1 MRQTRGKFLRVER
14 SLEQQA
20 MTSPSVEYKARRDA
34 RVRVRDERER
44 VHLRIG
50 GYKLAVIAAGLALAW
65 FALIREEIS
74 AYWLLIPVGG
84 YLALALWH
92 ELTLRARTKAERA
105 AEFYERGLARMED
118 RWSGTGATGDAFRDP
133 KHVYADDVDLFGNGG
148 LLQLLSAAQTSMGE
162 RRLAGWLLRSSPVEE
177 IRERQEIV
185 RALREKLDLREGI
198 ALLGADLARELDG
211 SALISWAEANASPCK
226 AWLRTGV
233 ALLALLQGA
242 AVVVWATAGQYLP
255 LLILL
260 VANMNVY
267 ALLRK
272 RAEKA
277 ISSIGCNESGLLTFS
292 RILGRMEAEQFA
304 SERLAR
310 IQKDLGSGRRSASRA
325 IRKLAHIVNW
335 IDARDSLLMKIV
347 DVPVLYTIQVGLAAD
362 AWREREGQR
371 ARVWVDAA
379 AEFEAL
385 LSLSAY
391 AYEHPQDIFPEF
403 TNAESSGAHSE
414 TRGGG
419 HLKGVELGHP
429 LIPSERCVR
438 NSVRLDRETRVLLV
452 SGSNMSGKS
461 TLLRTVG
468 INFVLAMAGA
478 PVRAKSLRL
487 SWMQMGTRIRSTDSL
502 QESRSNFYTEIL
514 RIRQVVALA
523 EKDEQVLFLFDELL
537 EGTNSH
543 DRQIGSEGLLRE
555 LLARGAIG
563 IVTTHDLAL
572 TQIRTSLDGNI
583 LNVHFEDQIVNGE
596 MTFDYKLRDG
606 VVPKS
611 NALDLMRWI
620 GLRV

>member
-1 MRQTRGKFLRVER
+1 
-14 SLEQQA
+14 
-20 MTSPSVEYKARRDA
+20 MTSPSAEYKERREARI
-34 RVRVRDERER
+34 RVRDERER

-50 GYKLAVIAAGLALAW
+50 GYKLAVIAAGLVLAW
-65 FALIREEIS
+65 FALIRQEIS
-74 AYWLLIPVGG
+74 AYWLLFPAGV

-92 ELTLRARTKAERA
+92 ELTLRARAGAERA
-105 AEFYERGLARMED
+105 AGFYERRLSRIED
-118 RWSGTGATGDAFRDP
+118 RWSGIGATGDAFRDP
-133 KHVYADDVDLFGNGG
+133 KHVYADDLDLFGNGG
-148 LLQLLSAAQTSMGE
+148 LFQLLSAAQTPMGE
-162 RRLAGWLLRSSPVEE
+162 RRLAEWLLQNSSVSE

-185 RALREKLDLREGI
+185 RALREKLDLREQI
-198 ALLGADLARELDG
+198 ALLGTDLARELNG
-211 SALISWAEANASPCK
+211 EALISWAETRASTVNA
-226 AWLRTGV
+226 WVRMGV
-233 ALLALLQGA
+233 VQLALFQA
-242 AVVVWATAGQYLP
+242 ATVVLWAAAGRYLP
-255 LLILL
+255 FLIVL
-260 VANMNVY
+260 VVNMNVY

-277 ISSIGCNESGLLTFS
+277 ISGIGANESGLLIFS
-292 RILGRMEAEQFA
+292 RILERMEAEQFA
-304 SERLAR
+304 SERLGR
-310 IQKDLGSGRRSASRA
+310 IQKDLRQGRRSASRA

-362 AWREREGQR
+362 AWREREGQH

-391 AYEHPQDIFPEF
+391 AYEHPQDTFPEF
-403 TNAESSGAHSE
+403 TNAEDSCARSE
-414 TRGGG
+414 NHCAG
-419 HLKGVELGHP
+419 HFEGVELGHP

-438 NSVRLDRETRVLLV
+438 NSVRLDEATRVLLV

-461 TLLRTVG
+461 TLMRTVG

-514 RIRQVVALA
+514 RIRQVVTLA
-523 EKDEQVLFLFDELL
+523 EKDAPVLFLFDELL

-563 IVTTHDLAL
+563 MVTTHDLAL
-572 TQIRTSLDGNI
+572 TQIHAALNGNI
-583 LNVHFEDQIVNGE
+583 RNVHFEDQIVNGE

>member
-1 MRQTRGKFLRVER
+1 
-14 SLEQQA
+14 
-20 MTSPSVEYKARRDA
+20 MTSPSAEYKGRREARI
-34 RVRVRDERER
+34 RVRDERER
-44 VHLRIG
+44 VHRRIG
-50 GYKLAVIAAGLALAW
+50 GYKLAVMAAGLALAW

-74 AYWLLIPVGG
+74 AYWLLFPVGV

-92 ELTLRARTKAERA
+92 ELTLRARAKAERA
-105 AEFYERGLARMED
+105 AGFYERGLARIED
-118 RWSGTGATGDAFRDP
+118 RWSGTGGTGDAFRDP
-133 KHVYADDVDLFGNGG
+133 KHVYADDLDVFGNGG
-148 LLQLLSAAQTSMGE
+148 LFQLLSAAQTPMGE
-162 RRLAGWLLRSSPVEE
+162 RRLAEWLLQGSPVEE

-185 RALREKLDLREGI
+185 SALREKLDLREGI
-198 ALLGADLARELDG
+198 ALLGTELARELDG
-211 SALISWAEANASPCK
+211 NALISWAEAGATPSK
-226 AWLRTGV
+226 AWLRMGV

-242 AVVVWATAGQYLP
+242 AVVLWAAVGQYLP
-255 LLILL
+255 FLIIL

-267 ALLRK
+267 ALLRN

-277 ISSIGCNESGLLTFS
+277 ISSIGCNENGLLIFS
-292 RILGRMEAEQFA
+292 RIAGRMEAEEFA
-304 SERLAR
+304 SDRLEQIR
-310 IQKDLGSGRRSASRA
+310 KDLGSGRRSASRA

-362 AWREREGQR
+362 AWRERERQR
-371 ARVWVDAA
+371 ARVWVEAA

-391 AYEHPQDIFPEF
+391 AYEHPEDIFPEF
-403 TNAESSGAHSE
+403 TNAQNSGSRSE
-414 TRGGG
+414 DHCDG
-419 HLKGVELGHP
+419 HFEGMELGHP
-429 LIPSERCVR
+429 LIPSKRCVR

-523 EKDEQVLFLFDELL
+523 EKDEPVLFLFDELL

-572 TQIRTSLDGNI
+572 TQIRAASDGNI
-583 LNVHFEDQIVNGE
+583 RNVHFEDQIVNGE

>member
-1 MRQTRGKFLRVER
+1 
-14 SLEQQA
+14 
-20 MTSPSVEYKARRDA
+20 MTSPLAEYKARRDA
-34 RVRVRDERER
+34 RIGVRDERER
-44 VHLRIG
+44 AHQRIG

-65 FALIREEIS
+65 FALVRDEIS
-74 AYWLLIPVGG
+74 AYWLLFPVGV

-92 ELTLRARTKAERA
+92 ELTLRARAKAERA

-118 RWSGTGATGDAFRDP
+118 RWSGTGATGDALRDP
-133 KHVYADDVDLFGNGG
+133 KHVYADDLDVFGNGG
-148 LLQLLSAAQTSMGE
+148 LFQLLSAAQTPMGE
-162 RRLAGWLLRSSPVEE
+162 WRLADWLLRSSPLEE
-177 IRERQEIV
+177 IRERQQIV
-185 RALREKLDLREGI
+185 GALREKLDLREGI

-211 SALISWAEANASPCK
+211 NAVISWAEAQASPSK
-226 AWLRTGV
+226 GWLRMGI
-233 ALLALLQGA
+233 ALLALLQA
-242 AVVVWATAGQYLP
+242 ATVVLWAAAGRYLP
-255 LLILL
+255 FLAIL
-260 VANMNVY
+260 VVNMNVY

-277 ISSIGCNESGLLTFS
+277 ISAIGCNESGLLIFS
-292 RILGRMEAEQFA
+292 RILERMEAEQFA
-304 SERLAR
+304 SEKLAR
-310 IQKDLGSGRRSASRA
+310 IQKDLAGARRSASRA
-325 IRKLAHIVNW
+325 VRKLAHIMNW

-391 AYEHPQDIFPEF
+391 AYEHPQDTFPEF
-403 TNAESSGAHSE
+403 TRAEESGSHPESGC
-414 TRGGG
+414 GGQFEG
-419 HLKGVELGHP
+419 IELGHP

-438 NSVRLDRETRVLLV
+438 NSVRLDGATRVLLV

-487 SWMQMGTRIRSTDSL
+487 SWMQIGTRIRSTDSL

-523 EKDEQVLFLFDELL
+523 EKDAPVLFLFDELL

-572 TQIRTSLDGNI
+572 TQIGASLDGNI
-583 LNVHFEDQIVNGE
+583 RNVHFEDQIVNGE

>member
-1 MRQTRGKFLRVER
+1 
-14 SLEQQA
+14 
-20 MTSPSVEYKARRDA
+20 MTSPSAEYKGRREARI
-34 RVRVRDERER
+34 RVRDERER
-44 VHLRIG
+44 VHRRIG

-74 AYWLLIPVGG
+74 AYWLLFPVGV

-92 ELTLRARTKAERA
+92 ELTLRARAKAERA
-105 AEFYERGLARMED
+105 AGFYERGLARMED
-118 RWSGTGATGDAFRDP
+118 RWSGTGGTGDAFRDP
-133 KHVYADDVDLFGNGG
+133 KHVYADDLDVFGNGG
-148 LLQLLSAAQTSMGE
+148 LFQLLSAAQTPMGE
-162 RRLAGWLLRSSPVEE
+162 RRLAEWLLQGSPVEE

-185 RALREKLDLREGI
+185 SALREKLDLREGI

-211 SALISWAEANASPCK
+211 NALISWAEAHASPSK
-226 AWLRTGV
+226 AWLRMGV

-242 AVVVWATAGQYLP
+242 AVVLWAAVGQYLP
-255 LLILL
+255 FLIIL

-267 ALLRK
+267 ALLRN

-277 ISSIGCNESGLLTFS
+277 ISSIGCNENGLLIFS
-292 RILGRMEAEQFA
+292 RIAGRMEAEEFA
-304 SERLAR
+304 SDRLEQIR
-310 IQKDLGSGRRSASRA
+310 KDLGSGRRSASRA

-362 AWREREGQR
+362 AWRERERQR
-371 ARVWVDAA
+371 ARVWVEAA

-391 AYEHPQDIFPEF
+391 AYEHPEDIFPEF
-403 TNAESSGAHSE
+403 TNAQNSGSRSE
-414 TRGGG
+414 DHCDG
-419 HLKGVELGHP
+419 HFEGMELGHP
-429 LIPSERCVR
+429 LIPSKRCVR

-523 EKDEQVLFLFDELL
+523 EKDEPVLFLFDELL

-572 TQIRTSLDGNI
+572 TQIRAASDGNI
-583 LNVHFEDQIVNGE
+583 RNVHFEDQIVNGE

>member
-1 MRQTRGKFLRVER
+1 
-14 SLEQQA
+14 
-20 MTSPSVEYKARRDA
+20 MTSPSAEYKARRDA
-34 RVRVRDERER
+34 RIRVRDERER

-50 GYKLAVIAAGLALAW
+50 GYKLAVIAAGLVLAW
-65 FALIREEIS
+65 FALIRQEIS
-74 AYWLLIPVGG
+74 AYWLLFPAGV

-92 ELTLRARTKAERA
+92 ELTLRARAGAERA
-105 AEFYERGLARMED
+105 AGFYERRLSRIED
-118 RWSGTGATGDAFRDP
+118 RWSGIGATGDAFRDP
-133 KHVYADDVDLFGNGG
+133 KHVYADDLDLFGNGG
-148 LLQLLSAAQTSMGE
+148 LFQLLSAAQTPMGE
-162 RRLAGWLLRSSPVEE
+162 RRLAEWLLQNSSVSE

-185 RALREKLDLREGI
+185 RALREKLDLREQI
-198 ALLGADLARELDG
+198 ALLGTDLARELNG
-211 SALISWAEANASPCK
+211 EALISWAETRASTVNA
-226 AWLRTGV
+226 WVRMGV
-233 ALLALLQGA
+233 VQLALFQA
-242 AVVVWATAGQYLP
+242 ATVVLWAAAGRYLP
-255 LLILL
+255 FLIVL
-260 VANMNVY
+260 VVNMNVY

-277 ISSIGCNESGLLTFS
+277 ISGIGANESGLLIFS
-292 RILGRMEAEQFA
+292 RILERMEAEQFA
-304 SERLAR
+304 SERLGR
-310 IQKDLGSGRRSASRA
+310 IQKDLRQGRRSASRA

-362 AWREREGQR
+362 AWREREGQH

-391 AYEHPQDIFPEF
+391 AYEHPQDTFPEF
-403 TNAESSGAHSE
+403 TNAEDSCARSE
-414 TRGGG
+414 NHCAG
-419 HLKGVELGHP
+419 HFEGVELGHP

-438 NSVRLDRETRVLLV
+438 NSVRLDEATRVLLV

-461 TLLRTVG
+461 TLMRTVG

-514 RIRQVVALA
+514 RIRQVVTLA
-523 EKDEQVLFLFDELL
+523 EKDAPVLFLFDELL

-563 IVTTHDLAL
+563 MVTTHDLAL
-572 TQIRTSLDGNI
+572 TQIHAALNGNI
-583 LNVHFEDQIVNGE
+583 RNVHFEDQIVNGE

>member
-1 MRQTRGKFLRVER
+1 
-14 SLEQQA
+14 
-20 MTSPSVEYKARRDA
+20 MTLPSAEYKARRDA
-34 RVRVRDERER
+34 RIGVRDERER
-44 VHLRIG
+44 AHQRIG
-50 GYKLAVIAAGLALAW
+50 GYKLIVIAAGLTLAW
-65 FALIREEIS
+65 FALIRQELS
-74 AYWLLIPVGG
+74 AYWLLVPVGV

-92 ELTLRARTKAERA
+92 ELTLRARAKAERA

-118 RWSGTGATGDAFRDP
+118 RWSGRGATGEEFRDA
-133 KHVYADDVDLFGNGG
+133 KHVYADDLDLFGNGG
-148 LLQLLSAAQTSMGE
+148 LFQLLSAAQTPMGE
-162 RRLAGWLLRSSPVEE
+162 RRLADWLLRSSPLAE
-177 IRERQEIV
+177 IRERQKIV
-185 RALREKLDLREGI
+185 SALREKLDLREGI

-211 SALISWAEANASPCK
+211 NALIAWAEAQASPSK
-226 AWLRTGV
+226 GWLRTGI
-233 ALLALLQGA
+233 ALLALLQTATVILWA
-242 AVVVWATAGQYLP
+242 AYGRYLP
-255 LLILL
+255 FLILL

-277 ISSIGCNESGLLTFS
+277 ISSIGCNESGLLIFS
-292 RILGRMEAEQFA
+292 RILERMEAEQFA
-304 SERLAR
+304 SEKLAR

-325 IRKLAHIVNW
+325 VRKLAHVVNW
-335 IDARDSLLMKIV
+335 IDARDSLLMKIA

-362 AWREREGQR
+362 AWRGREGRR
-371 ARVWVDAA
+371 ARVWVEAA

-391 AYEHPQDIFPEF
+391 AYEHPQDTFPEF
-403 TNAESSGAHSE
+403 TNTEESGSHPE
-414 TRGGG
+414 RGCERQFEGI
-419 HLKGVELGHP
+419 ELGHP

-438 NSVRLDRETRVLLV
+438 NSVRLDGETRVMLV

-468 INFVLAMAGA
+468 INFVLALAGA
-478 PVRAKSLRL
+478 PVRAESLRL

-523 EKDEQVLFLFDELL
+523 EKDAPVLFLFDELL

-563 IVTTHDLAL
+563 VVTTHDLAL
-572 TQIRTSLDGNI
+572 TQIRASLDGNI
-583 LNVHFEDQIVNGE
+583 RNVHFEDQIFNGE

>member
-148 LLQLLSAAQTSMGE
+148 LFQLLSAAQTSMGE

-292 RILGRMEAEQFA
+292 RILGRMEAEQLA

>member
-1 MRQTRGKFLRVER
+1 
-14 SLEQQA
+14 
-20 MTSPSVEYKARRDA
+20 MTSPSAEYKARRDA
-34 RVRVRDERER
+34 RIGVRDERER
-44 VHLRIG
+44 AQQRIG
-50 GYKLAVIAAGLALAW
+50 GYKLIAIAAGLTLAW
-65 FALIREEIS
+65 FALIRQELS
-74 AYWLLIPVGG
+74 AYWLLVPVGV

-92 ELTLRARTKAERA
+92 ELTLRARAKAERA

-118 RWSGTGATGDAFRDP
+118 RWSGRGATGEAFRDA
-133 KHVYADDVDLFGNGG
+133 KHVYADDLDLFGNGG
-148 LLQLLSAAQTSMGE
+148 LFQLLSAAQTPMGE
-162 RRLAGWLLRSSPVEE
+162 RRLADWLLRSSPLAE
-177 IRERQEIV
+177 IRERQKIV
-185 RALREKLDLREGI
+185 SALREKLDLREGI

-211 SALISWAEANASPCK
+211 NALIAWAEAQASPSK
-226 AWLRTGV
+226 GWLRTGI
-233 ALLALLQGA
+233 ALLALLQA
-242 AVVVWATAGQYLP
+242 ATVVLWATTGRYLP
-255 LLILL
+255 FLAIL

-277 ISSIGCNESGLLTFS
+277 ISSIGCNESGLLIFS
-292 RILGRMEAEQFA
+292 RILERMEAEQFA
-304 SERLAR
+304 SEKLAR

-325 IRKLAHIVNW
+325 VRKLAHVVNW
-335 IDARDSLLMKIV
+335 IDARDSLLMKIA

-362 AWREREGQR
+362 AWREREGRR

-391 AYEHPQDIFPEF
+391 AYEHPQDTFPEF
-403 TNAESSGAHSE
+403 THTEESGSHPE
-414 TRGGG
+414 RGCERQFEGI
-419 HLKGVELGHP
+419 ELGHP

-438 NSVRLDRETRVLLV
+438 NSVRLDGETRVMLV

-468 INFVLAMAGA
+468 INFVLALAGA
-478 PVRAKSLRL
+478 PVRAESLRL

-523 EKDEQVLFLFDELL
+523 EKDAPVLFLFDELL

-572 TQIRTSLDGNI
+572 TQIRASLDGNI
-583 LNVHFEDQIVNGE
+583 RNVHFEDQIVNGE

>member
-1 MRQTRGKFLRVER
+1 M
-14 SLEQQA
+14 S
-20 MTSPSVEYKARRDA
+20 SPSAEYKARRDA
-34 RVRVRDERER
+34 RIRVRDERER

-50 GYKLAVIAAGLALAW
+50 GYKLAVIAAGLVLAW
-65 FALIREEIS
+65 FALIRQEIS
-74 AYWLLIPVGG
+74 AYWLLFPAGV

-92 ELTLRARTKAERA
+92 ELTLRARAGAERA
-105 AEFYERGLARMED
+105 AGFYERRLSRIED
-118 RWSGTGATGDAFRDP
+118 RWSGIGATGDAFRDP
-133 KHVYADDVDLFGNGG
+133 KHVYADDLDLFGNGG
-148 LLQLLSAAQTSMGE
+148 LFQLLSAAQTPMGE
-162 RRLAGWLLRSSPVEE
+162 RRLAEWLLQNSSVSE
-177 IRERQEIV
+177 IRERQEIL
-185 RALREKLDLREGI
+185 RALREKLDLREQI
-198 ALLGADLARELDG
+198 ALLGTDLARELNG
-211 SALISWAEANASPCK
+211 EALISWAETRASTVNA
-226 AWLRTGV
+226 WVRMGV
-233 ALLALLQGA
+233 VQLALFQA
-242 AVVVWATAGQYLP
+242 ATVVLWAAAGRYLP
-255 LLILL
+255 FLIVL
-260 VANMNVY
+260 VVNMNVY

-277 ISSIGCNESGLLTFS
+277 ISGIGANESGLLIFS
-292 RILGRMEAEQFA
+292 RILERMEAEQFA
-304 SERLAR
+304 SERLGR
-310 IQKDLGSGRRSASRA
+310 IQKDLRQGRRSASRA

-362 AWREREGQR
+362 AWREREGQH

-391 AYEHPQDIFPEF
+391 AYEHPQDTFPEF
-403 TNAESSGAHSE
+403 TNAEDSCARSE
-414 TRGGG
+414 NHCAG
-419 HLKGVELGHP
+419 HFEGVELGHP

-438 NSVRLDRETRVLLV
+438 NSVRLDEATRVLLV

-461 TLLRTVG
+461 TLMRTVG

-514 RIRQVVALA
+514 RIRQVVTLA
-523 EKDEQVLFLFDELL
+523 EKDAPVLFLFDELL

-563 IVTTHDLAL
+563 MVTTHDLAL
-572 TQIRTSLDGNI
+572 TQIHAALNGNI
-583 LNVHFEDQIVNGE
+583 RNVHFEDQIVNGE